1 MKHVKHN
8 GEADESTGNHSRNT
22 LHISFGYFRS
32 HPLWTNQ
39 KRPASS
45 SLQLLNPDASRPLL
59 LRMVPG
65 QPQRW
70 PYWDFARLGQWSG
83 AVSQDSSNWNSS
95 CISWKVK
102 KNSSDEKQRRKKSYL
117 VALQAS
123 SLSSLWCLVVLK
135 CSFRVIL
142 LAFVSHE
149 IIIFICD
156 YIHYQ
161 GS

>member
-1 MKHVKHN
+1 MWSTMVKLMNQLVTTHKTHCIYRLATSDPIHF
-8 GEADESTGNHSRNT
+8 ERT
-22 LHISFGYFRS
+22 RS
-32 HPLWTNQ
+32 D
-39 KRPASS
+39 RPVYQ

-83 AVSQDSSNWNSS
+83 AVSQDSSNWNGS

-117 VALQAS
+117 VALQVS